1 MKPPMIDS
9 GGGVVSLD
17 FVGVIA
23 YNVIA
28 SHGCGFCVYYTTSR
42 DLYHT
47 NRIVAC
53 ELRSIRN
60 PLAVRSS
67 VTTGRADFV

>member
-1 MKPPMIDS
+1 MIELDS
-9 GGGVVSLD
+9 GRG
-17 FVGVIA
+17 IC

-42 DLYHT
+42 ELYHHT